1 MAVTMALAS
10 FLTGLF
16 LWGIGVA
23 IVMAG
28 SYKTFPPFSYVWIFV
43 GVFVC
48 LGLFFPNFAVNLI
61 GRIWKDLADV
71 LSKSNRTPW

>member
-1 MAVTMALAS
+1 MAIAS

-23 IVMAG
+23 VVMAG
-28 SYKTFPPFSYVWIFV
+28 SFEAFPSFSYIWIFV

-48 LGLFFPNFAVNLI
+48 LGLLFPNFAVNLI
-61 GRIWKDLADV
+61 GRFWKDLADV